1 MQTVLGSNGQI
12 GHEIARELYKNYT
25 KDIRLV
31 GRKPKEIHDSDELVA
46 ADLMNYAEAYH
57 AIEGS
62 DVVYFAV
69 GLPANS
75 EMWEQRFPVM
85 MKNVIKACLET
96 NAKLAFF
103 DNTYMYEKNANVQ
116 TESSPFVPVGRK
128 SVVRAQMA
136 EMVLKAMNEQNLQVV
151 IGRAPE
157 FYGPDKTQ
165 SITNTLVFN
174 RIKAG
179 KKAIIPVSA
188 SVLRTLIWTPDA
200 SRALALLGNTPD
212 AYGQTWHLPVAG
224 SLTYEKLIKKTEAV
238 LHQKIGYHV
247 LPMWGFKIGS
257 LFNDQVK
264 ELMELLPR
272 YKYNNIFN
280 SDKFKQRFPEFHITS
295 YDEGIKT
302 VFNA

>member
-31 GRKPKEIHDSDELVA
+31 GRKPKKIHDSDELVA

-103 DNTYMYEKNANVQ
+103 DNTYMYEKK
-116 TESSPFVPVGRK
+116 RK
-128 SVVRAQMA
+128 C
-136 EMVLKAMNEQNLQVV
+136 
-151 IGRAPE
+151 
-157 FYGPDKTQ
+157 T
-165 SITNTLVFN
+165 N
-174 RIKAG
+174 RI
-179 KKAIIPVSA
+179 
-188 SVLRTLIWTPDA
+188 
-200 SRALALLGNTPD
+200 
-212 AYGQTWHLPVAG
+212 
-224 SLTYEKLIKKTEAV
+224 
-238 LHQKIGYHV
+238 
-247 LPMWGFKIGS
+247 
-257 LFNDQVK
+257 
-264 ELMELLPR
+264 
-272 YKYNNIFN
+272 
-280 SDKFKQRFPEFHITS
+280 
-295 YDEGIKT
+295 
-302 VFNA
+302 

>member
-1 MQTVLGSNGQI
+1 
-12 GHEIARELYKNYT
+12 
-25 KDIRLV
+25 
-31 GRKPKEIHDSDELVA
+31 
-46 ADLMNYAEAYH
+46 MNYAEAYH

-165 SITNTLVFN
+165 SITNTLVFD
-174 RIKAG
+174 RIKVG

-224 SLTYEKLIKKTEAV
+224 SLTYKKLIKKTEAV
-238 LHQKIGYHV
+238 LNQKIGYHV